1 MRQERIALFG
11 VVETHLRGEEVPP
24 DDQDF
29 VWEGCNRT
37 TEDRRGGGIGCLSIK
52 TQQWTRRTPE
62 CKEHMW
68 MLGKLM
74 GRPVAIAV
82 VYFWSG
88 SQEEM
93 NQKIYECL
101 MQDIQ
106 ELQGQHEVIVLGDFN
121 GHLEELDGK
130 MDANS
135 RRLMNL
141 ARRNNLVVSNL
152 EEKCEGTV
160 TWTARDQCSSIDY
173 GLLSPG
179 IYDRLTSMKIDED
192 GLGNLGSD
200 HNRLRLIFETHVDRT
215 EKGKQE
221 HRTGHPTEREI
232 EKIATALEG
241 LNLPLK
247 GYEDMEN
254 AMKKALKEQIRSR
267 PRRKRRPK
275 AWWNHEVDTAVKRR
289 REASRYHRGIVKRGR
304 REEVNRAWDLFR
316 SCKQKAAACIQASIQ
331 RCDRRFMEEL
341 RRAGKS
347 APQRFWR
354 RLRWEARSTS
364 HTQILKQPETGAE
377 RLGIQCIPLIEEW
390 YGNMIGA
397 EEPMSVEGDQEI
409 PDVDDKDQGPP
420 AELRVRP
427 TDGELSR
434 AARRIDAKTA
444 MGRDEIPMSL
454 IQGLGPRMRALVAEN
469 LTEILADAQIPETWK
484 ETRMKLLYKG
494 KGEKAD
500 LGNYRPI
507 SITSVLYRMCTQ
519 IIRTRLQK
527 WAEETEVL
535 GELQNGFRTGRCIED
550 NLFVVT
556 QCIEV
561 AVQEGRPLYA
571 AFLDISKAYD
581 TVDRNILWSRL
592 RGLGI
597 NEADVNLLQAL
608 SSALKPTSDDIT
620 GVLNHLDQM
629 VNFLVEEARDG
640 PNPPQ
645 GGMCPSS
652 AGPILDYMLM
662 EGVLDRLF
670 QWSLY
675 TGEFLNNLKLEQLR
689 IYE

>member
-1 MRQERIALFG
+1 
-11 VVETHLRGEEVPP
+11 
-24 DDQDF
+24 
-29 VWEGCNRT
+29 
-37 TEDRRGGGIGCLSIK
+37 
-52 TQQWTRRTPE
+52 
-62 CKEHMW
+62 
-68 MLGKLM
+68 
-74 GRPVAIAV
+74 
-82 VYFWSG
+82 
-88 SQEEM
+88 
-93 NQKIYECL
+93 
-101 MQDIQ
+101 
-106 ELQGQHEVIVLGDFN
+106 
-121 GHLEELDGK
+121 
-130 MDANS
+130 
-135 RRLMNL
+135 
-141 ARRNNLVVSNL
+141 
-152 EEKCEGTV
+152 
-160 TWTARDQCSSIDY
+160 
-173 GLLSPG
+173 
-179 IYDRLTSMKIDED
+179 
-192 GLGNLGSD
+192 
-200 HNRLRLIFETHVDRT
+200 
-215 EKGKQE
+215 
-221 HRTGHPTEREI
+221 
-232 EKIATALEG
+232 
-241 LNLPLK
+241 
-247 GYEDMEN
+247 MEN

-275 AWWNHEVDTAVKRR
+275 AWWNQEVDTAVKRR

-354 RLRWEARSTS
+354 RLRWEARSTN

-377 RLGIQCIPLIEEW
+377 MLGIQCIPLIEEW

-409 PDVDDKDQGPP
+409 PDVDNKDQGPP

-434 AARRIDAKTA
+434 AARRVDAKTA

-469 LTEILADAQIPETWK
+469 LTEILADAQVPETWK

-519 IIRTRLQK
+519 IIRTKLQK

-608 SSALKPTSDDIT
+608 YAGVSVRIEWEGHMTRRLPVPRGLRQGCNPFSCTGCSFKWLVDLKNQLLSRQLLSGFFCADGTS
-620 GVLNHLDQM
+620 L
-629 VNFLVEEARDG
+629 ARLSYAKIG
-640 PNPPQ
+640 
-645 GGMCPSS
+645 C
-652 AGPILDYMLM
+652 
-662 EGVLDRLF
+662 
-670 QWSLY
+670 
-675 TGEFLNNLKLEQLR
+675 
-689 IYE
+689 

>member
-1 MRQERIALFG
+1 
-11 VVETHLRGEEVPP
+11 
-24 DDQDF
+24 
-29 VWEGCNRT
+29 
-37 TEDRRGGGIGCLSIK
+37 
-52 TQQWTRRTPE
+52 
-62 CKEHMW
+62 
-68 MLGKLM
+68 
-74 GRPVAIAV
+74 
-82 VYFWSG
+82 
-88 SQEEM
+88 
-93 NQKIYECL
+93 
-101 MQDIQ
+101 
-106 ELQGQHEVIVLGDFN
+106 
-121 GHLEELDGK
+121 
-130 MDANS
+130 
-135 RRLMNL
+135 
-141 ARRNNLVVSNL
+141 
-152 EEKCEGTV
+152 
-160 TWTARDQCSSIDY
+160 
-173 GLLSPG
+173 
-179 IYDRLTSMKIDED
+179 
-192 GLGNLGSD
+192 
-200 HNRLRLIFETHVDRT
+200 
-215 EKGKQE
+215 
-221 HRTGHPTEREI
+221 
-232 EKIATALEG
+232 
-241 LNLPLK
+241 
-247 GYEDMEN
+247 MEN

-275 AWWNHEVDTAVKRR
+275 AWWNQEVDTAVKRR

-354 RLRWEARSTS
+354 RLRWEARSTN

-377 RLGIQCIPLIEEW
+377 MLGIQCIPLIEEW

-409 PDVDDKDQGPP
+409 PDVDNKDQGPP

-434 AARRIDAKTA
+434 AARRVDAKTA

-469 LTEILADAQIPETWK
+469 LTEILADAQVPETWK

-561 AVQEGRPLYA
+561 AVQECRPLYA

-597 NEADVNLLQAL
+597 NKADVNLLQAL
-608 SSALKPTSDDIT
+608 YAGVSVRIEWEGHMTRRLPVPRGLKQGFRHTVHRAFQQQAPVDTPAHEEPTLTYAILGHRLQPPARPYLASPRHELPAPQYSRRHKERAQFGLCDVAVQD
-620 GVLNHLDQM
+620 V
-629 VNFLVEEARDG
+629 VEVPKQPR
-640 PNPPQ
+640 P
-645 GGMCPSS
+645 
-652 AGPILDYMLM
+652 
-662 EGVLDRLF
+662 RLA
-670 QWSLY
+670 Q
-675 TGEFLNNLKLEQLR
+675 QLR
-689 IYE
+689 DVDVYLRHMTSP